1 MHAFPTLGR
10 SSARSKAGATF
21 RVPSGDFPEQLDLF
35 PASARQVRTQTAA
48 RVGVSGGFTRGHLH
62 LACSSERQGYSR
74 LPDDLRRCLCASL
87 GAHVPPRVFSRTPFP
102 V

>member
-1 MHAFPTLGR
+1 MHAFPTSGR

-21 RVPSGDFPEQLDLF
+21 RVPSGNFSNSSTSF
-35 PASARQVRTQTAA
+35 R
-48 RVGVSGGFTRGHLH
+48 HLH
-62 LACSSERQGYSR
+62 DRSGRKPLLALAYQADSPAALFTLRQGYSR

-87 GAHVPPRVFSRTPFP
+87 DAYVPPRVFSCTPFP